1 MPMIPDIS
9 DSAFFKTSFL
19 NGKRVLITGA
29 LGGIGRYLVRIF
41 HDHGAHVILSGLDA
55 SKLEEERK
63 NYPRASILEMNLGQ
77 QECIQPSIDRCL
89 AEGPI
94 HILINNGGITQDNL
108 AMRITDEQWNRV
120 LQINL
125 TSGFQLCRAVYKN
138 MIKERWGR
146 MINMSSVVGFTG
158 NAGQANYAA
167 SKAGLVGLTKTLALE
182 MAKRNVTVNA
192 IAPGFID
199 TNMTQHLPQ
208 ETKER
213 IPCQRYGTPEEIAF
227 AALFLA
233 HPLAGYI
240 TGQTLHVNGGMA
252 MF

>member
-1 MPMIPDIS
+1 MVSPIHIAEKMP
-9 DSAFFKTSFL
+9 FFTPFL
-19 NGKRVLITGA
+19 DQKRVLITGA
-29 LGGIGRYLVRIF
+29 LGGIGKHLVRLF

-55 SKLEEERK
+55 SRLEEERK
-63 NYPRASILEMNLGQ
+63 KYANASILAMNLGQ
-77 QECIQPSIDRCL
+77 QDSIQPSIEKCL

-94 HILINNGGITQDNL
+94 HILINNAGMTQDGL
-108 AMRITDEQWNRV
+108 AVRITDDQWNRV
-120 LQINL
+120 LQVNL

-146 MINMSSVVGFTG
+146 IINMASVVGLTG

-167 SKAGLVGLTKTLALE
+167 SKAGLIGLTKTLALE
-182 MAKRNVTVNA
+182 MATRHVTVNA

-199 TNMTQHLPQ
+199 TSMTQNLS
-208 ETKER
+208 EDIKER
-213 IPCQRYGTPEEIAF
+213 IPCKRYGTPEEVAF

-252 MF
+252 LF